1 MLIHYIYLRNKV
13 FFPMITGIALRDS
26 KKAYLAKLYFMTHWI
41 IMQLVIKKYEH
52 VLNVWKAFN
61 MNNMKVC
68 HDL

>member
-1 MLIHYIYLRNKV
+1 
-13 FFPMITGIALRDS
+13 MITGIALKDS
-26 KKAYLAKLYFMTHWI
+26 KKAYLAKSNFMTHWL

-61 MNNMKVC
+61 MNTMKVC

>member
-1 MLIHYIYLRNKV
+1 
-13 FFPMITGIALRDS
+13 MITGIALKDS
-26 KKAYLAKLYFMTHWI
+26 KKAYLAKSNFMTHWL

-61 MNNMKVC
+61 INNMKVC